1 MMYNANDNSMMYKR
15 IIHIDNYLNV
25 NGLYTPAKRHR
36 LTGWMKTCARVHF
49 HLPDHSAWPPPPPH
63 CM

>member
-49 HLPDHSAWPPPPPH
+49 HLPDHSA
-63 CM
+63 